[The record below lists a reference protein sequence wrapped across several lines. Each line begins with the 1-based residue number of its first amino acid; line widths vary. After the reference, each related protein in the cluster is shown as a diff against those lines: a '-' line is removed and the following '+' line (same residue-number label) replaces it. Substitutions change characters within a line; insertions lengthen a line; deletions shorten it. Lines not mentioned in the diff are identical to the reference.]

1 MTEQESVSTPEV
13 TEVQPTVVVAQDLLH
28 QINAL
33 KAITTAHS
41 LINDARYPHTLLEAV
56 KSSLQFLESLHGQAL
71 NQALS
76 HPDAGK
82 VPELAEIFNQR
93 SVTNGQV

>member
-1 MTEQESVSTPEV
+1 MTEQEANSVKTRPAI
-13 TEVQPTVVVAQDLLH
+13 PTDLQY

-93 SVTNGQV
+93 SVANGQV